1 MNSGAPLGATR
12 FAIYCNRQVAAALDR
27 QALNKTNVLLRM
39 EEWDGRP
46 VTTFRG
52 IPIRI
57 VDRLLNTEARIT

>member
-1 MNSGAPLGATR
+1 MGATR

-39 EEWDGRP
+39 DEWDGKP

-52 IPIRI
+52 VPIRV
-57 VDRLLNTEARIT
+57 VDRLLTTEARIT